1 MTRDDLD
8 LLKQMEITEEELLR
22 QLECFKK
29 GFPFLKVV
37 CAATAED
44 GILHMSDKDIDR
56 YISVWQE
63 YLASGH
69 DVLKFTP
76 ASGAASRMFKDLFE
90 FRERGGEPQTEFEK
104 KFISEIQKFAF
115 YEQLNKVCL
124 KNDGKNVMRLITEK
138 RYANVLDA
146 LLEQNG
152 LNYRFLPKGLI
163 QFHKNAKGVRTAF
176 EEHLAEGA
184 MYAKNKNGIVRLHF
198 TVSEDHLTYFNRILT
213 DKVAEYEYNYGVQY
227 DVTFSVQRHS
237 TDTVAADE
245 NNEPFRAGNGKMV
258 FRPGGHGAL
267 IQNLN
272 DIDAEVIFIKNIDN
286 VVPDSMKQP
295 TVEYKAMLAG
305 VLVEYQEKMFRYLKK
320 LNSGGVSDKELDEIE
335 KFVFDRLHVA
345 PADCSLY
352 VTNKI
357 EYLKQKLDRPIRVC
371 GMVRNEGEPG
381 GGPYVAVNQ
390 DGSHSLQILES
401 AQFDKGDA
409 QQMDIFNDATHFN
422 PVDIV
427 CGVKDYKG
435 DKYDLTKYV
444 DPNTGFISTKSKDG
458 KPLKALELPG
468 LWNGAMSD
476 WNTIFVEVPIDT
488 FNPVK
493 TVNDLLRK
501 EHQM

>member
-1 MTRDDLD
+1 MTQDDLD
-8 LLKQMEITEEELLR
+8 LLKQMGISEEKLLE
-22 QLECFKK
+22 QLECFKN

-37 CAATAED
+37 CAATVED
-44 GILHMSDKDIDR
+44 GILHLSDKSKDK
-56 YISVWQE
+56 YISIWRD
-63 YLASGH
+63 YLAAGH

-76 ASGAASRMFKDLFE
+76 ASGAASRMFKDLFA
-90 FRERGGEPQTEFEK
+90 FRDRGGEPQTEFEQ

-138 RYANVLDA
+138 RYTNVLDA

-163 QFHKNAKGVRTAF
+163 QFHKNNKGVRTAF

-198 TVSEDHLTYFNRILT
+198 TVSEDHLTYFNRLLSEKI
-213 DKVAEYEYNYGVQY
+213 AEYEYNFGVQY
-227 DVTFSVQRHS
+227 DVTFSVQSHS
-237 TDTVAADE
+237 TDTIAVDE
-245 NNEPFRAGNGKMV
+245 NNEPFRSSNGKMV

-272 DIDAEVIFIKNIDN
+272 EIDAEIIFIKNIDN
-286 VVPDSMKQP
+286 VVPDALKQP

-305 VLVEYQEKMFRYLKK
+305 VLVEYQEKMFKYLKK
-320 LNSGGVSDKELDEIE
+320 LNSASVSDKELEEIE
-335 KFVFDRLHVA
+335 KFVVEKLNVDA
-345 PADCSLY
+345 ADCALHLA
-352 VTNKI
+352 NKI
-357 EYLKQKLDRPIRVC
+357 EYLKKKLDRPIRVC
-371 GMVRNEGEPG
+371 GMVKNEGEPG
-381 GGPYVAVNQ
+381 GGPYVAVNP

-401 AQFDKGDA
+401 AQFDKNDPE
-409 QQMDIFNDATHFN
+409 QMHIFKEATHFN
-422 PVDIV
+422 PVDLV

-435 DKYDLTKYV
+435 DKYDLTKFV
-444 DPNTGFISTKSKDG
+444 DPNTGFISSKSKDG
-458 KPLKALELPG
+458 KALKALELPG

-476 WNTIFVEVPIDT
+476 WNTIFVEVPINT